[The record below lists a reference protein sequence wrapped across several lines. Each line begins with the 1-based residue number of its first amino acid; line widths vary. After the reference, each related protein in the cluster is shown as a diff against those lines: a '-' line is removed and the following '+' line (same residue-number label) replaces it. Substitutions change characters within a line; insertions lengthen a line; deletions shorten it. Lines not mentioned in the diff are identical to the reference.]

1 MSNSLTKFLL
11 LGLLLLLIVSPF
23 AALAPLVVVLVGF
36 VLVWMSWTFIRTLA
50 TGETDQRDRL
60 SDNPK

>member
-36 VLVWMSWTFIRTLA
+36 MLVWMSWTFIRTLV